1 MPSNRPRGF
10 TIVEVMIA
18 VAIVSILAAIAL
30 PSYNAYIQRSRVPAG
45 LDALSAYA
53 ARMEQ
58 AYQDSGSYG
67 AGACTPT
74 LPATVPNFAIACA
87 VTGGGQ
93 GFTATAT
100 GSGPMSGYAFTIDN
114 RGTRRTTSH
123 PKGVPGTDC
132 WSIRGGVCDDK

>member
-1 MPSNRPRGF
+1 MSSFRQRGF

-45 LDALSAYA
+45 LDALNAYA

-67 AGACTPT
+67 AAGCTPT
-74 LPATVPNFAIACA
+74 LPTAANFTITC
-87 VTGGGQ
+87 VSGGQ
-93 GFTATAT
+93 TYTATAT
-100 GSGPMSGYAFTIDN
+100 GSGSMSGYAYTIN
-114 RGTRRTTSH
+114 NQGVRATTAH
-123 PKGVPGTDC
+123 PKGVPPGNC
-132 WSIRGGVCDDK
+132 WSIRGSVCDDR